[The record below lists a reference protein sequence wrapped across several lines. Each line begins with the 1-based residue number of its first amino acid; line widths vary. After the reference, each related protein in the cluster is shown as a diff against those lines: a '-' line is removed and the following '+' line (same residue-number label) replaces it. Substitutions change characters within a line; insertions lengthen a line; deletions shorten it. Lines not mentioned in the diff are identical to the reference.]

1 MTIGHHVVGR
11 MTAGSDPAPDATAP
25 DAMVPQDPGAGS
37 VPAAPG
43 PIDFLLDGFAAVPDA
58 EALVW
63 RGVSHTYGFLAD
75 RVGDMGR
82 RLDEALLPPAAVVS
96 LEADFSPNAVALLL
110 ALIRRRCV
118 VVPLSGAVAGDR
130 DAFRAVAEVEW
141 IIELGGDDDTVVV
154 TPTGR
159 AASHD
164 LLATLR
170 GRRHPGLVLF
180 SSGSTGASKAAVHDL
195 VPLLDKFRVPKRTL
209 RTVAFLLFDHIG
221 GVNTLLY
228 TLSNG
233 GCVITVSDRTP
244 DAVCAAIARHRA
256 ELLPTSP
263 TFLNLLLAGEAHT
276 RHDLTTL
283 RTITYGTEPMS
294 ENTLRRVHA
303 VLPEV
308 KLQQTYGLSELG
320 ILRSQSR
327 GPDSLW
333 VRIGGEGYEI
343 RVVDGLLEIKAR
355 AAILGYLNAP
365 SPVTAD
371 GWFRTGDAVEVDGE
385 WIKILGRRSEIVNVG
400 GEKVYP
406 AEVEG
411 VVLEMP
417 GVAEAAVHAE
427 RNAITGQLV
436 ALRVRLHDPEPVADF
451 RRRLT
456 AYCRERLARF
466 KIPQKVTIVDGP
478 LHSERFKVMR
488 ERSASE

>member
-1 MTIGHHVVGR
+1 MTTTTPDTVR
-11 MTAGSDPAPDATAP
+11 DPLE
-25 DAMVPQDPGAGS
+25 
-37 VPAAPG
+37 
-43 PIDFLLDGFAAVPDA
+43 FLLAGLRTRRDA

-63 RGVSHTYGFLAD
+63 RDRSYSYGFLTERMD
-75 RVGDMGR
+75 ELGR
-82 RLDEALLPPAAVVS
+82 TLDEAAVPPGAVVS

-110 ALIRRRCV
+110 AVVRRRCV

-130 DAFRAVAEVEW
+130 ETFRAIAEVEW
-141 IIELGGDDDTVVV
+141 IIELAGDDDTVAV
-154 TPTGR
+154 TRTGQ
-159 AASHD
+159 AASHE
-164 LLATLR
+164 LLTTLR
-170 GRRHPGLVLF
+170 EREHPGLVLF
-180 SSGSTGASKAAVHDL
+180 SSGSTGTSKAAVHDL
-195 VPLLDKFRVPKRTL
+195 VPLLEKFRVAKRRM

-233 GCVITVSDRTP
+233 GCVITVTDRAP
-244 DAVCAAIARHRA
+244 DAVCAAIERHRA

-263 TFLNLLLAGEAHT
+263 TFLNLLLASEAHA
-276 RHDLTTL
+276 RHDLSSL

-320 ILRSQSR
+320 ILRSESR

-333 VRIGGEGYEI
+333 MRIGGEGYHL

-365 SPVTAD
+365 SPVTSD

-385 WIKILGRRSEIVNVG
+385 WIKILGRRSEIINVG

-411 VVLEMP
+411 VLLEMP
-417 GVAEAAVHAE
+417 GVAEVAVHAE
-427 RNAITGQLV
+427 TNAITGQLV
-436 ALRVRLHDPEPVADF
+436 AARVRLDAPEAPADF
-451 RRRLT
+451 RRRLVGF
-456 AYCRERLARF
+456 CRERLARY
-466 KIPQKVTIVDGP
+466 KIPQKVIVVDGP

-488 ERSASE
+488 RSE

>member
-1 MTIGHHVVGR
+1 MSIT
-11 MTAGSDPAPDATAP
+11 TARKPT
-25 DAMVPQDPGAGS
+25 V
-37 VPAAPG
+37 AAPPD
-43 PIDFLLDGFAAVPDA
+43 PIGFLLERFRVRPDD

-63 RGVSHTYGFLAD
+63 RDSPTSYGHLAERTRQTAVALEAAGVQPGS
-75 RVGDMGR
+75 
-82 RLDEALLPPAAVVS
+82 VVS
-96 LEADFSPNAVALLL
+96 VEADFSPNAVALLL
-110 ALIRRRCV
+110 ALIQRRCV
-118 VVPLSGAVAGDR
+118 VVPLSSAVAGDR
-130 DAFRAVAEVEW
+130 DAFRAIAEVEGMAG
-141 IIELGGDDDTVVV
+141 LGGDPEARLTA
-154 TPTGR
+154 TGQR
-159 AASHD
+159 AGHD
-164 LLATLR
+164 LLRTLR
-170 GRRHPGLVLF
+170 ERGHPGLVLF

-195 VPLLDKFRVPKRTL
+195 VPLLEKFQVPKRTL

-233 GCVITVSDRTP
+233 GCVITVSDRRP
-244 DAVCAAIARHRA
+244 DAVCAAIERHRA

-263 TFLNLLLAGEAHT
+263 TFLNLLLASEAYA
-276 RHDLTTL
+276 RYDLSGL
-283 RTITYGTEPMS
+283 RTVTYGTEPMS

-303 VLPEV
+303 VLPQV

-333 VRIGGEGYEI
+333 VRIGGEGYQL
-343 RVVDGLLEIKAR
+343 RVVDGLLEIKAK

-385 WIKILGRRSEIVNVG
+385 WIKILGRRSEIINVG

-411 VVLEMP
+411 VLLEMP
-417 GVAEAAVHAE
+417 GVAEVAVHAE
-427 RNAITGQLV
+427 SNAITGQLV
-436 ALRVRLHDPEPVADF
+436 AVRVRLEAPESPAEF
-451 RRRLT
+451 RRQLVAFSRD
-456 AYCRERLARF
+456 RLARY

-478 LHSERFKVMR
+478 LHSERFKVIR
-488 ERSASE
+488 KQR

>member
-1 MTIGHHVVGR
+1 
-11 MTAGSDPAPDATAP
+11 MTA
-25 DAMVPQDPGAGS
+25 S
-37 VPAAPG
+37 VPDLAIASG
-43 PIDFLLDGFAAVPDA
+43 PIDFLLDGFRERRDA

-63 RGVSHTYGFLAD
+63 RDRSYGYGVLAE
-75 RVGDMGR
+75 RVAEVGR
-82 RLDEALLPPAAVVS
+82 RLDQAQLPPGGVVS

-110 ALIRRRCV
+110 AAVQRRCV
-118 VVPLSGAVAGDR
+118 VVPLSSAVAGDR
-130 DAFRAVAEVEW
+130 DGFREMAEVEW
-141 IIELGGDDDTVVV
+141 VIELGAEDAVEV

-159 AASHD
+159 AASHK

-170 GRRHPGLVLF
+170 ERRHPGLVLF

-233 GCVITVSDRTP
+233 GCVITVADRAP

-263 TFLNLLLAGEAHT
+263 TFLNLVLAGEAHT
-276 RHDLTTL
+276 RHDLSSL
-283 RTITYGTEPMS
+283 RVITYGTEPMS

-327 GPDSLW
+327 SPDSLW
-333 VRIGGEGYEI
+333 VRIGGEGYEL
-343 RVVDGLLEIKAR
+343 RVVDGLLEIKAK

-385 WIKILGRRSEIVNVG
+385 WIKILGRRSEIINVG

-406 AEVEG
+406 TEVEG
-411 VVLEMP
+411 VLLEMP
-417 GVAEAAVHAE
+417 GVAEVAVHAE
-427 RNAITGQLV
+427 QNAITGQLV
-436 ALRVRLHDPEPVADF
+436 AARVRLSDAETPAEF
-451 RRRLT
+451 RRRMMT
-456 AYCRERLARF
+456 FCRDRLARY
-466 KIPQKVTIVDGP
+466 KIPQRVSIVDRD
-478 LHSERFKVMR
+478 LHSERFKIMR
-488 ERSASE
+488 RPG

>member
-1 MTIGHHVVGR
+1 MSAVVPPVAVKAPPDPIGFLIERFRGR
-11 MTAGSDPAPDATAP
+11 PD
-25 DAMVPQDPGAGS
+25 D
-37 VPAAPG
+37 
-43 PIDFLLDGFAAVPDA
+43 

-63 RGVSHTYGFLAD
+63 RGSSTSYRELAEGT
-75 RVGDMGR
+75 REAVGAIDTAGVR
-82 RLDEALLPPAAVVS
+82 SGSVVS
-96 LEADFSPNAVALLL
+96 VEADFSPNAVALLL
-110 ALIRRRCV
+110 ALIQRRCV
-118 VVPLSGAVAGDR
+118 VVPLSSAVAGDR
-130 DAFRAVAEVEW
+130 ATFREIAEVEW
-141 IIELGGDDDTVVV
+141 IAEFDGDDRVRV

-159 AASHD
+159 SAGHD
-164 LLATLR
+164 LVRTLR
-170 GRRHPGLVLF
+170 GRDHPGLVLF

-195 VPLLDKFRVPKRTL
+195 VPLLEKFEVPKRTL

-228 TLSNG
+228 TLANG
-233 GCVITVSDRTP
+233 GCVITVSDRRP
-244 DAVCAAIARHRA
+244 DAVCAAIERHRA

-263 TFLNLLLAGEAHT
+263 TFLNLLLASEAYA
-276 RHDLTTL
+276 RHDLSSL
-283 RTITYGTEPMS
+283 RTVTYGTEPMP

-303 VLPEV
+303 VLPWV

-333 VRIGGEGYEI
+333 VRIGGEGYEL

-365 SPVTAD
+365 SPITDD

-385 WIKILGRRSEIVNVG
+385 WIKILGRRSEIINVG

-411 VVLEMP
+411 VLLEMP
-417 GVAEAAVHAE
+417 GVAEVAVHAE
-427 RNAITGQLV
+427 ANAITGQLV
-436 ALRVRLHDPEPVADF
+436 AARVRLHEPESPATF
-451 RRRLT
+451 RRRLV
-456 AYCRERLARF
+456 AFCRDRLARY

-488 ERSASE
+488 RQP

>member
-1 MTIGHHVVGR
+1 MS
-11 MTAGSDPAPDATAP
+11 AAPLEVATA
-25 DAMVPQDPGAGS
+25 A
-37 VPAAPG
+37 G
-43 PIDFLLDGFAAVPDA
+43 PIDFLLDGFRGRPDA

-63 RGVSHTYGFLAD
+63 HDRSFSYGTLAEKVAD
-75 RVGDMGR
+75 VGHQ
-82 RLDEALLPPAAVVS
+82 LEQAQLPAGAVVS

-110 ALIRRRCV
+110 AVVQRRCV
-118 VVPLSGAVAGDR
+118 VVPLSSAVAGDR
-130 DAFRAVAEVEW
+130 DAFREIAEVEW
-141 IIELGGDDDTVVV
+141 VIELGADDDSVAVEA
-154 TPTGR
+154 TGR
-159 AASHD
+159 SASHE
-164 LLATLR
+164 LLVALR
-170 GRRHPGLVLF
+170 ERRHPGLVLF

-195 VPLLDKFRVPKRTL
+195 VPLLEKFRVPKRTL

-233 GCVITVSDRTP
+233 GCVITVGDRAP

-263 TFLNLLLAGEAHT
+263 TFLNLLLAGEAYN
-276 RHDLTTL
+276 RHDLSSL
-283 RTITYGTEPMS
+283 RTITYGTEPMP

-303 VLPEV
+303 VLPQV

-333 VRIGGEGYEI
+333 VRIGGEGYEL
-343 RVVDGLLEIKAR
+343 RVVDGLLEIKAK

-385 WIKILGRRSEIVNVG
+385 WIKILGRRSEIINVG

-411 VVLEMP
+411 VLLEMP
-417 GVAEAAVHAE
+417 GVAEVAVHAE
-427 RNAITGQLV
+427 PNAITGHLV
-436 ALRVRLHDPEPVADF
+436 AARVRLRAPEPAAQF
-451 RRRLT
+451 RRRLVEF
-456 AYCRERLARF
+456 CRDRLARY
-466 KIPQKVTIVDGP
+466 KVPQKVTVVDGP

-488 ERSASE
+488 RTG